1 MRWTLNEESKPR
13 LFIVV
18 AVRYL
23 GNMGQIVQREGFW
36 TGYGWRVVG
45 EKYRVPFSVM
55 EWSYLASD
63 L

>member
-1 MRWTLNEESKPR
+1 MRWTLNQDAKPHM
-13 LFIVV
+13 FEVV

-23 GNMGQIVQREGFW
+23 GGLGGIVECEGFW

-45 EKYRVPFSVM
+45 ERYKVPYAIT
-55 EWSYLASD
+55 EWSYLPME